1 MIEINIHNKS
11 KQESS
16 VSRRK
21 VKEFWPWWKVEIA
34 GSKPKMEG
42 RVQAALSPHVLN
54 LRPNLVASASIIN
67 QKAQAKTQL
76 RHYKHPRID
85 FLELTLPNYKL
96 SGASLWRSLSRF
108 PKLRQLSIFTIL
120 EILWLPLSFLCNAAL
135 YGFFNI
141 AAEAYAIGR
150 EIKADVLVFAKA
162 VSIVLGILF
171 RPLRGLLPQK
181 ILLAESQRLT
191 WPALGQ
197 VGFFLFI
204 ALIITLPF
212 KGFDLWQKV
221 TASEGKVIELAQS
234 AIGNLKSGGE
244 QLTSGNPALAE
255 IDFKRAS
262 DNFTQ
267 ALNVLGGLPDRMLGV
282 LDKLPGT
289 PQKLSAANHLLVASR
304 EVSQAAALAAGVW
317 RQVVDESTGQPI
329 DLGARVTLL
338 QNTLIEL
345 KPHLDI
351 ALSELKKVDST
362 SLPPELSM
370 SVLALQNEVDGLEAL
385 VGQAFTLPGFLQQ
398 VLASPTLK
406 HYIVLF
412 QNSSE
417 LRPTG
422 GFMGSLAFVEIENGR
437 VKQMQIPGGGPY
449 DFQGSLRRTI
459 SPPEPLRLVRG
470 TWQLQDANWFFDFPA
485 SARKVLWFLQ
495 ESGGPEVQG
504 VIALTPDLVI
514 EFLKLTGSVSLPQYD
529 KVLTADNFMRET
541 QLAVEIEYDKKLNKP
556 KQFIADLAPI
566 LLQRILELSIDKR
579 VELAQLLERGIT
591 KRSLQVYLT
600 EPELQANVSAYGW
613 SGEVKKTPL
622 DYLAVVRTN
631 IGGGKTDAVTSDKV
645 RHNVEITKNDEL
657 IVNLEFTRTHQGSKS
672 DIFEQRRNNDYVRFY
687 VPFGSQLISGLGF
700 TAPPAEHF
708 RAVPEK
714 AELDND
720 LLQIEQNPSVDL
732 GSGTRVTQEF
742 SKTVFAGWLNVAPGE
757 TKTVRLSY
765 RLPFTLKSESNWQDL
780 RRYNVYFQRQAGVK
794 PVDFVSTITLPLD
807 WRVRWQEG
815 SSTLIPKASGVE
827 FKSEWMRDEY
837 YGVVLERLVSS

>member
-1 MIEINIHNKS
+1 MLETNIHNES

-16 VSRRK
+16 VSRHK
-21 VKEFWPWWKVEIA
+21 AKEFWPWWKVEMA
-34 GSKPKMEG
+34 GSKSKMEG
-42 RVQAALSPHVLN
+42 RTQAALSPHVLN
-54 LRPNLVASASIIN
+54 LRPNLVTPASAIN
-67 QKAQAKTQL
+67 QKVQVKIQP
-76 RHYKHPRID
+76 RHYSHAKID
-85 FLELTLPNYKL
+85 FLELALPNYKL
-96 SGASLWRSLSRF
+96 SGVSLWRLLAHF

-120 EILWLPLSFLCNAAL
+120 EILWLPLSFLCNVAL

-141 AAEAYAIGR
+141 AAESYAIGR
-150 EIKADVLVFAKA
+150 EIRGDALAFAKA
-162 VSIVLGILF
+162 VGMALGILF
-171 RPLRGLLPQK
+171 YPLRGLLPQRV
-181 ILLAESQRLT
+181 LATESQRLV

-204 ALIITLPF
+204 ALLITLPF

-221 TASEGKVIELAQS
+221 TASEGKVIELAQN

-267 ALNVLGGLPDRMLGV
+267 ALNILGGLPDRMLGV
-282 LDKLPGT
+282 LDKLSGT
-289 PQKLSAANHLLVASR
+289 PQKLSAANHLLAASR
-304 EVSQAAALAAGVW
+304 EASQAAALAAGVW
-317 RQVVDESTGQPI
+317 QQVVDESTGQSN

-338 QNTLIEL
+338 QSTLVEL
-345 KPHLDI
+345 KPHLDT
-351 ALSELKKVDST
+351 ALNELKQVDSA
-362 SLPPELSM
+362 SLPPELST
-370 SVLALQNEVDGLEAL
+370 SVLALQNEVDSLEAL

-398 VLASPTLK
+398 VLAAPTLK
-406 HYIVLF
+406 RYVVLF

-422 GFMGSLAFVEIENGR
+422 GFIGSLAFVEIENGK

-459 SPPEPLRLVRG
+459 APPEPLRLVRG
-470 TWQLQDANWFFDFPA
+470 TWQLQDANWFFDFPT

-495 ESGGPEVQG
+495 ESGGPEAQG

-514 EFLKLTGSVSLPQYD
+514 ELLKLTGPVDLPQYD

-541 QLAVEIEYDKKLNKP
+541 QAAVEIEYDKKLNKP

-566 LLQRILELSIDKR
+566 LLQRVLELSVDKR
-579 VELAQLLERGIT
+579 MELAQLLGQGIT

-613 SGEVKKTPL
+613 SGEVKKAPL

-631 IGGGKTDAVTSDKV
+631 IGGGKTDVVTNDKV
-645 RHNVEITKNDEL
+645 RHNVEIAENGEL
-657 IVNLEFTRTHQGSKS
+657 IVNLEFTRTHQGSKF

-687 VPFGSQLISGLGF
+687 VPLGSQLISGFGF
-700 TAPPAEHF
+700 TTPPEEYF
-708 RAVPEK
+708 RAVPEN

-720 LLQIEQNPSVDL
+720 LLQIEQNPSTDL
-732 GSGTRVTQEF
+732 GSGARVTQEF
-742 SKTVFAGWLNVAPGE
+742 GKTVFAGWLNVAPGE
-757 TKTVRLSY
+757 TKTVKLSY
-765 RLPFTLKSESNWQDL
+765 RLPFTLQSESNWQDL

-827 FKSEWMRDEY
+827 FNSEWMQDEY